1 MKYKRKPA
9 VVEAF
14 RFDADAEI
22 TAPEWFMKEVEKEK
36 IFIDRSILDGAA
48 HIYGCTVYAKS
59 GKMKAK
65 VGDYIIRDPIRSRK
79 DMQGER
85 VQRGIR
91 KDAGR
96 MEIKYHP
103 SADTP

>member
-9 VVEAF
+9 IVEAF

-22 TAPEWFMKEVEKEK
+22 TAPKWFMKEVEKEK
-36 IFIDRSILDGAA
+36 IFIDRSILDGAV

-65 VGDYIIRDPIRSRK
+65 VGDYIIRDPSGAVRICKAKEFREEYER
-79 DMQGER
+79 MQGD
-85 VQRGIR
+85 G
-91 KDAGR
+91 A
-96 MEIKYHP
+96 
-103 SADTP
+103 